1 MAYIADTELQY
12 EVHAINTMYY
22 DIILHKRIHPSAKL
36 NDTTNILDIKQR
48 ARVRMLPQ
56 PASAVSE
63 DRYVEPP
70 RDSTFFV
77 LAVLCVAA
85 AAAVFFVAGPWLWT
99 IPLGIAWIFISCQ
112 LSVNS
117 IHDRQHTLETYW
129 QEDRDKKA
137 ATKAA
142 TATRE

>member
-1 MAYIADTELQY
+1 MSQ
-12 EVHAINTMYY
+12 
-22 DIILHKRIHPSAKL
+22 
-36 NDTTNILDIKQR
+36 
-48 ARVRMLPQ
+48 Q

-63 DRYVEPP
+63 NKYVEPP
-70 RDSTFFV
+70 RDSTFFL

-99 IPLGIAWIFISCQ
+99 IPFGIAWIFISCQ

-117 IHDRQHTLETYW
+117 MHDREHTQATYW

-137 ATKAA
+137 AAKAA
-142 TATRE
+142 TATRK